1 MFHFISFSSH
11 FIVHVSS
18 HLLQSILYCSCFI
31 SFPSIHALLFMFHFI
46 LQFTVHLINFI
57 YHSTILS
64 IIIYHFIYHFIYHLI
79 HFISFTYTL
88 FGCTHITSSFKL
100 KVLTLDIYYLKV
112 NSNCFTPS
120 CLFISNITI
129 AMLCRFVFL
138 CFARVQLCFFMVHF
152 MGSFLL
158 VRPVYQ

>member
-1 MFHFISFSSH
+1 MFHFVSFSSH

-18 HLLQSILYCSCFI
+18 HFLQSILYCSCFI
-31 SFPSIHALLFMFHFI
+31 SFPSIHTILFMFHFI

-79 HFISFTYTL
+79 HFVSFTYTL
-88 FGCTHITSSFKL
+88 FGCTHITSSLKL

-120 CLFISNITI
+120 CLYIKYNNWNV
-129 AMLCRFVFL
+129 MQVCFL
-138 CFARVQLCFFMVHF
+138 CFSRVQLYFFMVHF